1 MTLKHVTLRSCD
13 YLLPP
18 AGAAGA
24 LLHLRGGVQGDG
36 LHRAY
41 RAVPEQEVRVR
52 LRQVPPLQ
60 PRAGGHH
67 PGQGGGRQDPLQLHH
82 RQDALQHR
90 PGLHQ
95 AGLRGESTYRDCEM
109 YFSLIKI
116 SSIGQYGEDKIAFN
130 PKAFAIEDTS
140 ISV

>member
-1 MTLKHVTLRSCD
+1 MTLRP
-13 YLLPP
+13 PP
-18 AGAAGA
+18 AGAAGP

-95 AGLRGESTYRDCEM
+95 AGLRGESKGIAL

-116 SSIGQYGEDKIAFN
+116 SSLGQYGHAKI
-130 PKAFAIEDTS
+130 
-140 ISV
+140 